1 MTGPSTNVALDN
13 ASTSSVP
20 LQSPIATTPAGGS
33 QTDDEIRRIA
43 DQLSVCIKIV
53 GCGGAGC
60 NTINRCVA
68 AGITGAQ
75 FYALNTDA
83 KHLLSI
89 QVPVKVLIGKATT
102 RGLGAG
108 AIPRVGEQAAME
120 SAREIRDVLTGANL
134 VFVTAGMGGGTGT
147 GSAQYVA
154 EMSRKQ
160 MNALTIGVVTLPF
173 RAEGNVRM
181 ENALAGL
188 NRLTAM
194 CDTTIVIM
202 NDKLLELVPR
212 MPVEAAF
219 KVADEVL
226 MQTIKGLTEII
237 TKPGL
242 VNLDYADI
250 QTIMD
255 EGGMAFVGIGESDEP
270 GERVERA
277 VKEALSSPLLGNVDL
292 KGSRGAMIR
301 VIGGPDMTVD
311 EAQRAAEIVTKSVS
325 PGARIIWGCT
335 IEPELERTIKVLLI
349 VTGAR
354 SPQLLGKGMESKLD
368 DISIGSGGVRKA
380 ART

>member
-1 MTGPSTNVALDN
+1 MNGPSTNVTLNN

-43 DQLSVCIKIV
+43 EQLSVCIKIV

-120 SAREIRDVLTGANL
+120 SVREIREVLTGANM

-188 NRLTAM
+188 NRLSAV
-194 CDTTIVIM
+194 CDTTIVIL

-255 EGGMAFVGIGESDEP
+255 EGGMAFVGIGESDVP

-292 KGSRGAMIR
+292 KGCRGAMIR

-325 PGARIIWGCT
+325 QGARIIWGCSV
-335 IEPELERTIKVLLI
+335 EPELERTIKVLLI

-354 SPQLLGKGMESKLD
+354 SPQLLGKGMEPKLD
-368 DISIGSGGVRKA
+368 DISIGSGGARKA

>member
-1 MTGPSTNVALDN
+1 
-13 ASTSSVP
+13 
-20 LQSPIATTPAGGS
+20 
-33 QTDDEIRRIA
+33 
-43 DQLSVCIKIV
+43 
-53 GCGGAGC
+53 
-60 NTINRCVA
+60 
-68 AGITGAQ
+68 
-75 FYALNTDA
+75 
-83 KHLLSI
+83 
-89 QVPVKVLIGKATT
+89 
-102 RGLGAG
+102 
-108 AIPRVGEQAAME
+108 
-120 SAREIRDVLTGANL
+120 
-134 VFVTAGMGGGTGT
+134 
-147 GSAQYVA
+147 
-154 EMSRKQ
+154 
-160 MNALTIGVVTLPF
+160 
-173 RAEGNVRM
+173 
-181 ENALAGL
+181 
-188 NRLTAM
+188 
-194 CDTTIVIM
+194 
-202 NDKLLELVPR
+202 

-277 VKEALSSPLLGNVDL
+277 VTEALSSPLLGNVDL
-292 KGSRGAMIR
+292 KGCRGAMIR

-325 PGARIIWGCT
+325 PGARIIWGCS

-354 SPQLLGKGMESKLD
+354 SPQLLGKGMETNLD